1 MMSRALILLLIVAWS
16 IVAGGCN
23 TIRGI
28 GRDIDSIGEAIQR
41 STR

>member
-1 MMSRALILLLIVAWS
+1 MMSRALVLLLIASWS
-16 IVAGGCN
+16 ILASGCN

-41 STR
+41 SAR